1 MKLRRVK
8 WANHPILDNLEI
20 DFVNPKTNK
29 PYSTIIFAGENGTGK
44 TTILETINNFLCI
57 GSFNPF
63 DFIEY
68 EVNDNVYRAVP
79 LNNNNIDSFFKRV
92 DVASGATT
100 DIRSNKNNN
109 LNNIKQDDKDP
120 RHYGCLL
127 SKPRADYKTSII
139 TSSTTQELDKNKYDD
154 DNNDDFTSLKQLLVD
169 IQGEDNDHYREINQ
183 DRSRRVLLPMSED
196 EFEPSSKMHRFKKA
210 FNTFFDKIK
219 YNKVSNSNGEKL
231 ILFSKNGKD
240 IALDKLSTGEKQ
252 IVFRGAYLLKNLNQL
267 SGSIIMVDEPELS
280 MHPKWQEKIL
290 GYYKNLFTDDAGS
303 QFSQLLFASHS
314 TGVISNALQDLD
326 DTKVFV
332 LRTDNNGR
340 IVSGNIEKPSVLPY
354 TLAAEINYQAFDI
367 ASTDYHNAL
376 YGYIEAEGWL
386 PTFKTQYQLVNY
398 NKLQKDGIT
407 ITSCNVS
414 LSEKIRHIIHHPE
427 NCHNSYTLEQL
438 KESIDRMRN
447 FIMTQP

>member
-92 DVASGATT
+92 DVASGAAT

-109 LNNIKQDDKDP
+109 LNNIKRDDKDP
-120 RHYGCLL
+120 RHYGSLL

-169 IQGEDNDHYREINQ
+169 IQSEDNDHYREINQ
-183 DRSRRVLLPMSED
+183 ECSKRGLSPMSED
-196 EFEPSSKMHRFKKA
+196 EFELSSKMHRFKKA
-210 FNTFFDKIK
+210 FNTFFDNIK

-326 DTKVFV
+326 NTKVFV
-332 LRTDNNGR
+332 LRTDDNGS

-386 PTFKTQYQLVNY
+386 PNFRATCKFETY
-398 NKLQKDGIT
+398 NKLHKDGT
-407 ITSCNVS
+407 TESCKVS

-427 NCHNSYTLEQL
+427 NRHNSYTLEQL